1 MTALYTAEE
10 LLLLASSFNCQMLFG
25 LPDRQLLV
33 MRHPQGFEEAKQ
45 SLIDKK
51 IMTVDGNLTTDGGM
65 VIQLLEQ
72 YAISNRYIRLDN
84 LMTGFGTNDHL
95 ITIKWREDG
104 KFQLYMHQDIA
115 LLKRIM
121 EGYPLFNREP
131 LPEDT
136 AYLKKIIRQN
146 EVEEYF
152 EQEKPT
158 VQLEC
163 FKIDYEKKTTSIE
176 QWIFFENN
184 GKLQGIDVNQETA
197 YQLSQ
202 YFLVKKIYDF
212 YRFPYKEADLR

>member
-10 LLLLASSFNCQMLFG
+10 LLLLASAFDCKMLFG

-33 MRHPQGFEEAKQ
+33 MKNRQGFEEAKK

-51 IMTVDGNLTTDGGM
+51 LMTSDEKLTKDGAI
-65 VIQLLEQ
+65 VISLLEQ
-72 YAISNRYIRLDN
+72 YASSNRYIRLDN
-84 LMTGFGTNDHL
+84 LMTGFGQDEHL

-104 KFQLYMHQDIA
+104 DFQLFVHQDIA
-115 LLKRIM
+115 FLKRIM
-121 EGYPLFNREP
+121 EGYPLFKREP

-136 AYLKKIIRQN
+136 TYLKKSIGVN
-146 EVEEYF
+146 DVKNYL
-152 EQEKPT
+152 EKDEPT

-163 FKIDYEKKTTSIE
+163 FTINYIEKTTSVE
-176 QWIFFENN
+176 QWMFFEKN
-184 GKLQGIDVNQETA
+184 GKLQGIDVNNEIA

-212 YRFPYKEADLR
+212 YRFPYKEADVR

>member
-10 LLLLASSFNCQMLFG
+10 LLLLASAFKCQMLFG

-33 MRHPQGFEEAKQ
+33 MRHPQGFDEAKQ
-45 SLIDKK
+45 SLIDKE
-51 IMTVDGNLTTDGGM
+51 IMTVDGNLTTNGGM

-84 LMTGFGTNDHL
+84 LMTGFGTNNHL

-104 KFQLYMHQDIA
+104 KFQLYVHQDIA
-115 LLKRIM
+115 FLKRIM

-136 AYLKKIIRQN
+136 TYLKKIIRQN
-146 EVEEYF
+146 DVEEYF
-152 EQEKPT
+152 EQEKST

-184 GKLQGIDVNQETA
+184 GKLQGIDVNQENT